1 MINSFQLSTICADNL
16 GIGFFKYSLLPENK
30 FISSNQT
37 LVNLLEYPSQTKFL
51 SLTFDDI
58 FINSYD
64 KTVFLKL
71 LETNK
76 IINSFEVALN
86 KKNKKTI
93 WVSITACY
101 NCLGNNISGVEGI
114 IQDITYIKNIQ
125 NKLLLE
131 KDFLH
136 GLFDNLPD
144 AVYFKDRKNRI
155 IKVNKFYTKGTGMTE
170 KDVIGKTDF
179 DFFPYEQ
186 ARIMAE
192 DDNYVLR
199 TGKPIVGKIE
209 KTFLPTGI
217 WNQVI
222 TTKLPMY
229 DKFGNIIGT
238 MGTTRDMSN
247 YANFKEQRVNMMINA
262 LEVLGKAMEKRDPYT
277 FNHAHHVAHIAEEI
291 AKKMGFNEDELLGIK
306 LAAELH
312 DLGKMSIPL
321 DILNKPGK
329 LSSIEYAL
337 IQEHVQNCYELIKD
351 IDFPLPLAE
360 ITYQHHERLDG
371 TGYPRKLKGD
381 QILREARILA
391 VSDVLEAMTHRRPYR
406 ESLGITKACQELI
419 AGKGVK
425 YDTEVVSAAIN
436 IIKNNPQ
443 KEFWLKN

>member
-1 MINSFQLSTICADNL
+1 MTKNFHLSTICADNL
-16 GIGFFKYSLLPENK
+16 GIGFFKYSLNSENK

-37 LVNLLEYPSQTKFL
+37 LVEILEYPSQTKFL
-51 SLTFDDI
+51 NLNFDDI
-58 FINSYD
+58 FVNSYD

-71 LETNK
+71 LETNNVVK
-76 IINSFEVALN
+76 SFEVALK
-86 KKNKKTI
+86 KKNKETI
-93 WVSITACY
+93 WVSINACY
-101 NCLGNNISGVEGI
+101 NFSNNSSVYVEGI
-114 IQDITYIKNIQ
+114 IQDITYKKNIQ

-136 GLFDNLPD
+136 GLFNNLPD
-144 AVYFKDRKNRI
+144 AVYFKDRNNCI
-155 IKVNKFYTKGTGMTE
+155 IKVNKFYTKGTGLKE
-170 KDVIGKTDF
+170 KDIIGKTDF

-186 ARIMAE
+186 AKIMAE
-192 DDNYVLR
+192 DDKYVLR

-209 KTFLPTGI
+209 KTFLPTGV

-229 DKFGNIIGT
+229 DKSGNIIGT

-247 YANFKEQRVNMMINA
+247 YANLKEQRVDMMINA

-277 FNHAHHVAHIAEEI
+277 FSHAHHVAHISEEI
-291 AKKMGFNEDELLGIK
+291 AKKMGFDEDQLLGIK
-306 LAAELH
+306 LAGELH
-312 DLGKMSIPL
+312 DLGKMNIPL

-351 IDFPLPLAE
+351 IDFPFPLAE

-406 ESLGITKACQELI
+406 ESLGITKACEELI
-419 AGKGVK
+419 AGKGIK

-436 IIKNNPQ
+436 IIKSNPQ
-443 KEFWLKN
+443 KEFWLKD

>member
-1 MINSFQLSTICADNL
+1 
-16 GIGFFKYSLLPENK
+16 
-30 FISSNQT
+30 
-37 LVNLLEYPSQTKFL
+37 
-51 SLTFDDI
+51 
-58 FINSYD
+58 
-64 KTVFLKL
+64 
-71 LETNK
+71 
-76 IINSFEVALN
+76 
-86 KKNKKTI
+86 
-93 WVSITACY
+93 
-101 NCLGNNISGVEGI
+101 
-114 IQDITYIKNIQ
+114 
-125 NKLLLE
+125 
-131 KDFLH
+131 
-136 GLFDNLPD
+136 PD